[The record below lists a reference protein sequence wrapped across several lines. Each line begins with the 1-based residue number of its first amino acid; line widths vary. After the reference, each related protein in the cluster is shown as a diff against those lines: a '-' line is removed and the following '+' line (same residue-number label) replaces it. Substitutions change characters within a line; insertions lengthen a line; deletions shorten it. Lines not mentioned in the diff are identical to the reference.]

1 MLNHK
6 AWNKIGLL
14 EDMLK
19 EDYDALFTLYHHVID
34 RVSGRVNKKAL
45 KEVLTVMLDLSDREA
60 DLNVTLKA
68 YYDHVHG
75 IKEPAPYEFL
85 TLEDQDALDEIKEAY
100 NAKRYR
106 QAYDYLNPGPVKQK
120 NTGFGV
126 VTYGGFYQRFSYLFN
141 LETYVR
147 LNQLKDFY
155 RYL

>member
-1 MLNHK
+1 MLNQK

-19 EDYDALFTLYHHVID
+19 EDYNALFTLYHHVIE

-45 KEVLTVMLDLSDREA
+45 KEVLTDMLDLSDWDA

-68 YYDHVHG
+68 YYDRVHG
-75 IKEPAPYEFL
+75 IKSPAPYEFL
-85 TLEDQDALDEIKEAY
+85 TLEDQDDLDYIKEAY

-106 QAYDYLNPGPVKQK
+106 QAYDYLNPGPIKQK
-120 NTGFGV
+120 NTGFGM
-126 VTYGGFYQRFSYLFN
+126 VTYAGWYPRFSYLFN
-141 LETYVR
+141 LEAYVR